1 MSESIKYFALTC
13 IVVVAILAF
22 IQQMKNPP
30 DKETAERWHKDPDNW
45 KMGIFYYNPQDS
57 RIFPPKR
64 TKIMGW
70 TVNFGN
76 PISVAAFI
84 VLLAALLYFASN
96 NGL

>member
-1 MSESIKYFALTC
+1 MNEGIKYFALTL
-13 IVVVAILAF
+13 IVVVAVLAA
-22 IQQMKNPP
+22 IQGIKDPP
-30 DKETAERWHKDPDNW
+30 DQETAEKWQNDPANW
-45 KMGIFYYNPQDS
+45 KMGIFYYNPRDS

-64 TKIMGW
+64 TKTMGW

-84 VLLAALLYFASN
+84 VLLAALLYFARN